1 MFRMLYRIGVILG
14 AAILALFI
22 GAQLIHQSDPY
33 RQVTEDLLRQL
44 AAEPQH
50 TARLNQYGTLALG
63 LRQTLHT
70 EEAAAVASWLDD
82 TGAADLVDMMPL
94 VGRNVE
100 RLVWGVDTAVHQIAA
115 FDEDLAALEAAE
127 ALSRDLARLQYYD
140 VAQGDVVLADLS
152 GQSQRVLRSLD
163 DVSEGLEE
171 VATAVATVTTM
182 PALDT
187 MQQALVGWQDSLRG
201 PLGKG
206 IGLADTGIQMLDV
219 INRSIDAWQGVPTN
233 MWAVQQTV
241 AADVAWLDSFVQ
253 QVQAAKVVNDRWQF
267 DTLRLLPRFVAE
279 FHRVLLMGVIGSLL
293 LALLGWIG
301 DGRETVV
308 PISQSSQQA
317 ERVPCLAFLYP
328 DGRREYQ
335 ALPSIGELTIGNI
348 VIRRARVRYYLER
361 IDNAFPAWLNGRT
374 VGQAHIL
381 NDGDVLQ
388 IGELQTIFQLA
399 A

>member
-1 MFRMLYRIGVILG
+1 MFRMLYRMGVILG
-14 AAILALFI
+14 AAILSLFI
-22 GAQLIHQSDPY
+22 GAQLVYQLDPY
-33 RQVTEDLLRQL
+33 HKVTEDLLRQL

-50 TARLNQYGTLALG
+50 TARLNRYGTLALG

-70 EEAAAVASWLDD
+70 EEAALLASWLDD
-82 TGAADLVDMMPL
+82 TSAADLAEL
-94 VGRNVE
+94 VPRQDVQL
-100 RLVWGVDTAVHQIAA
+100 LVWGVDTAVHQIAA

-127 ALSRDLARLQYYD
+127 ALSRELARLQYYD

-163 DVSEGLEE
+163 DVSDGLGD

-187 MQQALVGWQDSLRG
+187 MQQTLVDWQDLLRG

-206 IGLADTGIQMLDV
+206 ISLADTGIQMLDV
-219 INRSIDAWQGVPTN
+219 INRSIDAWQGIPTN
-233 MWAVQQTV
+233 MRAVQQTV

-317 ERVPCLAFLYP
+317 ERGPCLAFLYP

-348 VIRRARVRYYLER
+348 IIRRARVRYYLER

>member
-1 MFRMLYRIGVILG
+1 MFRMLYRMGVILG
-14 AAILALFI
+14 AAILSLFI
-22 GAQLIHQSDPY
+22 GAQLVYQLDPY
-33 RQVTEDLLRQL
+33 HKVTEDLLRQL

-50 TARLNQYGTLALG
+50 TARLNRYGTLALG

-70 EEAAAVASWLDD
+70 EEAALLASWLDD
-82 TGAADLVDMMPL
+82 TSAADLAEL
-94 VGRNVE
+94 VPRQDVQL
-100 RLVWGVDTAVHQIAA
+100 LVWGVDTAVHQIAA
-115 FDEDLAALEAAE
+115 FDEDLAALETAE
-127 ALSRDLARLQYYD
+127 ALSRELARLQYYD

-163 DVSEGLEE
+163 DVSDGLGD

-187 MQQALVGWQDSLRG
+187 MQQTLVDWQDLLRG

-206 IGLADTGIQMLDV
+206 ISLADTGIQMLDV
-219 INRSIDAWQGVPTN
+219 INRSIDAWQGIPTN
-233 MWAVQQTV
+233 MRAVQQTV

-317 ERVPCLAFLYP
+317 ERGPCLAFLYP

-348 VIRRARVRYYLER
+348 IIRRARVRYYLER